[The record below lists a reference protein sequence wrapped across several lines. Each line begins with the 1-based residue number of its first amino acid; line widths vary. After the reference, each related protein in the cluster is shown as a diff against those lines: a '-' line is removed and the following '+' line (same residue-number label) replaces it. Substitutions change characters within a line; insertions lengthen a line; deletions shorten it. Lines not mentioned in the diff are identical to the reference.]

1 MRLPREK
8 GRSTVFHKT
17 ERGNQM
23 LTAKQLRAVE
33 LLLEGKMSLKQIAS
47 QVGVSES
54 TLSRWKKDEAFSAFY
69 AQGLR
74 RVLNDA
80 AAEALRT
87 EMQILLHSDSD
98 SSFFLSDG
106 FSFFIQISSDV
117 TWSTNFTPIP

>member
-1 MRLPREK
+1 
-8 GRSTVFHKT
+8 
-17 ERGNQM
+17 M

-98 SSFFLSDG
+98 SSRLSAAKDLLDRAG
-106 FSFFIQISSDV
+106 FKTRDAADKNADNRLQITVCYGDAKHSDRKQ
-117 TWSTNFTPIP
+117 

>member
-1 MRLPREK
+1 
-8 GRSTVFHKT
+8 
-17 ERGNQM
+17 M

-80 AAEALRT
+80 AAQALRT

-98 SSFFLSDG
+98 ADSAAFRLRQLPAFGGEG
-106 FSFFIQISSDV
+106 FIGSRRLQD
-117 TWSTNFTPIP
+117 PGCGG

>member
-1 MRLPREK
+1 
-8 GRSTVFHKT
+8 
-17 ERGNQM
+17 M

-98 SSFFLSDG
+98 SSRLSAAKDLLCRELP
-106 FSFFIQISSDV
+106 DKALCLRNLTV
-117 TWSTNFTPIP
+117 MWWNMT